1 MMIAVTHAQEGS
13 LSPTVR
19 ISKMNSAFL
28 TIGATLLWLLV
39 DSDLGHAT
47 QAQNGQNHY
56 NVVAAEITPTTC
68 AVTGKGRTRAHC
80 ENHSLLGSGPIAA
93 EKSQYLS
100 TVIVA
105 TVIVM
110 LIVLT
115 VLASLSLALTL
126 LAAWAR
132 RTPRLPVVERAEVK
146 PSALSVPGEDR
157 RVPLPTHHPS
167 VQRSWRK
174 TASSS
179 AAFRLVWLIWLIW
192 FF

>member
-1 MMIAVTHAQEGS
+1 
-13 LSPTVR
+13 
-19 ISKMNSAFL
+19 MNSAL
-28 TIGATLLWLLV
+28 LLIGAALV
-39 DSDLGHAT
+39 WSLFGSDLGHAT
-47 QAQNGQNHY
+47 QAERGQDHRTVIAAQMNGTAKAPTTQLSN
-56 NVVAAEITPTTC
+56 TPTTC

-80 ENHSLLGSGPIAA
+80 ENHSLLGSGPIAP
-93 EKSQYLS
+93 EQSQFLS
-100 TVIVA
+100 TVIIT

-179 AAFRLVWLIWLIW
+179 AAFRLLWLIWLIW